1 MSNAMIVAPPPD
13 AVATGAIVLKV
24 ESNAVD
30 AAVACAFVQTVVAL
44 LINILSH
51 NCEHLYKWHVSW
63 ACEASSVLFVKP

>member
-13 AVATGAIVLKV
+13 AVATGA
-24 ESNAVD
+24 SGGCW
-30 AAVACAFVQTVVAL
+30 VACAFVQTVVAL
-44 LINILSH
+44 LINILSY